1 MLSIFFHVPTGHLY
15 VFFGKM
21 SIPIFCPFF
30 DWVIFFFFNMEL
42 YELFIYLDINP
53 VLVKLFAS
61 IFSYFTGCLF
71 ILSMVSFTIQKF
83 LSLSRSHLFI
93 SAFLSFA

>member
-21 SIPIFCPFF
+21 SNPYSAHFLIGFC
-30 DWVIFFFFNMEL
+30 FFFNMEF

-83 LSLSRSHLFI
+83 LSLIRSHLFI

>member
-1 MLSIFFHVPTGHLY
+1 MCLLATS
-15 VFFGKM
+15 M
-21 SIPIFCPFF
+21 SSLEKCLTHILPIFWLGF
-30 DWVIFFFFNMEL
+30 FFFFNMEF

-53 VLVKLFAS
+53 LLVKLFAS
-61 IFSYFTGCLF
+61 IFYYFTGCIW

-83 LSLSRSHLFI
+83 LSLIRSHLFI